1 MAGDADGGGSST
13 TQRGAPH
20 GVTLFDHAQ
29 IAAEVAEGDRPM
41 TSVLEAR
48 GLTEAHWNES
58 TIYWMTRIGDDVR
71 ERGEDAKI
79 PHLYSDAF
87 AKAQAELK
95 AVPPLD
101 AASYAK
107 LVVDIQIAGSPA
119 QPLAIRGLSTAD
131 YLRLSRHWAQLLSAD
146 AEQSRIFFEVYQAL
160 WPSE

>member
-1 MAGDADGGGSST
+1 
-13 TQRGAPH
+13 
-20 GVTLFDHAQ
+20 
-29 IAAEVAEGDRPM
+29 M

-95 AVPPLD
+95 AVPSLD

-146 AEQSRIFFEVYQAL
+146 AEQSRIFFEAYQAL
-160 WPSE
+160 WPSG